1 MGPFRKFSL
10 TAVVFCVGVGLGLAW
25 KWGWLP
31 VELLSPETGVLEEPP
46 SNPDT
51 DHQDA
56 ATFFDQLARDTRA
69 EAPEELH
76 FEGLTEPPPQTAPL
90 ARPTVLMQRPTQAET
105 TAIPPN
111 RISPSPEAQ
120 PVTVVEK
127 AVSPIRGA
135 AYQTET
141 VSGADLRPSPPADAV
156 LEEIDHQLQA
166 GEILAAHKA
175 LSRLYWQER
184 NRREELQERIDE
196 TARRIFFAPQ
206 PHFIEPHVVQPG
218 DRLEKIAAQY
228 KLSWEYLARLNQITP
243 QRIRAGQRL
252 KLVRGPFGA
261 VVELNDYCLTIHLQ
275 GYYVKRYPIG
285 IGKDGSTPLGK
296 FAVLNKVVN
305 PQYTDPDG
313 RVIDSDDPQNPLG
326 ERWIDLG
333 NGYGIHG
340 TIEPETIGQAASR
353 GCLRL
358 LDHDIIEV
366 YDFLVVGS
374 EVVIRP

>member
-1 MGPFRKFSL
+1 MGPIRKFSL
-10 TAVVFCVGVGLGLAW
+10 TTVVFCVGVGLGLAW

-31 VELLSPETGVLEEPP
+31 VELLTPETGVLEETP
-46 SNPDT
+46 SNLDS
-51 DHQDA
+51 DR
-56 ATFFDQLARDTRA
+56 QLDFPTSFGQLVSR
-69 EAPEELH
+69 EEPPEEPR

-90 ARPTVLMQRPTQAET
+90 ARPTVLMQSQTQQVET
-105 TAIPPN
+105 SAVPPN
-111 RISPSPEAQ
+111 RLSPSPEAQ
-120 PVTVVEK
+120 PVTGGDTS
-127 AVSPIRGA
+127 VSPIRGA

-141 VSGADLRPSPPADAV
+141 ASRPVQIPSPLADSA
-156 LEEIDHQLQA
+156 LEEIDRHLQA

-184 NRREELQERIDE
+184 SRRQELQERINE
-196 TARRIFFAPQ
+196 TSRQIFFSPQ

-218 DRLEKIAAQY
+218 DRLEKIAAQH
-228 KLSWEYLARLNQITP
+228 KLSWEYLARLNQVSP

>member
-1 MGPFRKFSL
+1 MGPIRKFSL
-10 TAVVFCVGVGLGLAW
+10 TAVVFCVGVSLGLAW

-31 VELLSPETGVLEEPP
+31 VEFLSPETGVLEEPP

-51 DHQDA
+51 DNQEFP
-56 ATFFDQLARDTRA
+56 TSFGQLASDSRA
-69 EAPEELH
+69 EPQEELH

-90 ARPTVLMQRPTQAET
+90 ARPTVLLQRQAQAET
-105 TAIPPN
+105 PAAPPN
-111 RISPSPEAQ
+111 RLSPSPEAQ
-120 PVTVVEK
+120 PVTGVD
-127 AVSPIRGA
+127 ASVSPVRGA
-135 AYQTET
+135 AYQMET
-141 VSGADLRPSPPADAV
+141 ASSPVQIPSLPADAA
-156 LEEIDHQLQA
+156 LEEIDRHLQA
-166 GEILAAHKA
+166 GEILAAHKG

-184 NRREELQERIDE
+184 SRREELQERIDE
-196 TARRIFFAPQ
+196 TARRIFFSPQ

-218 DRLEKIAAQY
+218 DRLEKIAAQH
-228 KLSWEYLARLNQITP
+228 KLSWEYLARLNQISP

-296 FAVLNKVVN
+296 FTVLNKVLN

-313 RVIDSDDPQNPLG
+313 RVVDSDDPQNPLG